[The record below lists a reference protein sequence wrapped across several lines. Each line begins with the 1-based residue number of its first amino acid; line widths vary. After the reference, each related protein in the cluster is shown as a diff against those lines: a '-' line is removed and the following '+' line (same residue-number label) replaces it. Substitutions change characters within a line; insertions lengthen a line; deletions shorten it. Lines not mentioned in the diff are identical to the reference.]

1 MLVSFSFS
9 LFTFHFS
16 LFSFHFITSCASHIM
31 CVHIHAPRKSMQ
43 RYYFFLT
50 WPNIRRKKCHFSA
63 KIVHFSLLFSFCYF
77 DFAKSALV
85 FDFFSSPPFCH
96 KSAKNNHL
104 YTFSTTHFYLLK
116 TLVFSPSK
124 SPFFIFCY
132 ALSITY
138 HLRRIYV
145 GYT

>member
-9 LFTFHFS
+9 LFSFHFS
-16 LFSFHFITSCASHIM
+16 PSRASHIM
-31 CVHIHAPRKSMQ
+31 CVRIHAPRKSMQ

-104 YTFSTTHFYLLK
+104 YTFSTTHFSPLKNPFSFLLSPRHNA
-116 TLVFSPSK
+116 TIFTSPS
-124 SPFFIFCY
+124 PY
-132 ALSITY
+132 Q
-138 HLRRIYV
+138 LRTIYV